1 MKTSKREKMKVAK
14 IIDGKEA
21 SIWQRKMT
29 ETSVGTFRGKVG
41 QRALKEQPGTWET
54 RPNDG

>member
-29 ETSVGTFRGKVG
+29 ETSVGTSGVKSDS
-41 QRALKEQPGTWET
+41 AL
-54 RPNDG
+54 

>member
-21 SIWQRKMT
+21 STWQRKMT
-29 ETSVGTFRGKVG
+29 ANLCRDF
-41 QRALKEQPGTWET
+41 PG
-54 RPNDG
+54 